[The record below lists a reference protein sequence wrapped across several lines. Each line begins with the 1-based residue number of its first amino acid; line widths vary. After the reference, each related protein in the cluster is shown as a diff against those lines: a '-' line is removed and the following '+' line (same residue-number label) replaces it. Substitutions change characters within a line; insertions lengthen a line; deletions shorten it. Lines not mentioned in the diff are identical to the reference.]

1 MDMIS
6 EQNWKVSSPDVD
18 VIRHEECLRVSDRG
32 TDKVEDLSDDQLT
45 RLETDLLGKE
55 EHLERE
61 EIEDEIPF

>member
-1 MDMIS
+1 ML
-6 EQNWKVSSPDVD
+6 EQQDGPDWGYAA
-18 VIRHEECLRVSDRG
+18 HEECLRISDGG
-32 TDKVEDLSDDQLT
+32 TDTIYELSDNELT

>member
-1 MDMIS
+1 MLD
-6 EQNWKVSSPDVD
+6 EQNKGLDTVG
-18 VIRHEECLRVSDRG
+18 RAMLANTEGLRVSDG
-32 TDKVEDLSDDQLT
+32 DTEAIVDLTDDQLQ